1 MVLVSKENKRKIFE
15 YLMKEGVICCK
26 KDAYLPKH
34 QNLKDVSNLEV
45 MMIVKSLK
53 SRDYLEEVFS
63 W

>member
-1 MVLVSKENKRKIFE
+1 MVIVSKEHKRIIFQ
-15 YLMKEGVICCK
+15 YLLKEGVICVK
-26 KDAYLPKH
+26 KDSYLPKH
-34 QNLKDVSNLEV
+34 HNISDVSNLEV

>member
-15 YLMKEGVICCK
+15 YLLKEGVLVVK

-34 QNLKDVSNLEV
+34 QHLTDVPNLHV
-45 MMIVKSLK
+45 MMIAKSLK
-53 SRDYLEEVFS
+53 SKGYLQDVFA